1 MNFKIANAAPNQADA
16 KARAEDPE
24 NKARI
29 DAARKFEGVLMQQLV
44 QVMRNSAK
52 SGGLGGSE
60 GASGQYTS
68 MFDDAI
74 AEQMAAG
81 GGIGLA
87 SSLIEAMGGEAESL
101 NSLPSRP
108 GLPMGNAVAPQGLAP
123 SALSA
128 SQGGLRPSRDV
139 SPPLPGLAGATAKL
153 AHAAYSISAPEGGKQ
168 WAREGT
174 LTERDLASK
183 IETQT
188 TGGTARFAVKDAQ
201 GYRDAYKCN
210 LFAFEAARRAGFEV
224 PVINRDH
231 GYGFPTSNNV
241 TSDAQDGSLRGDWAD
256 VVPGS
261 RIGEL
266 KGKLERGEVALML
279 SGSGSDGRHGHM
291 AVVERI
297 HDVQLDEKGEVQRI
311 EFDGYEARADGA
323 QHLTRRSWNRMGHGE
338 DNKLARNGF
347 GNIELLALRPA
358 ESAQAPEIRLS
369 GAARPS
375 RSNTP

>member
-1 MNFKIANAAPNQADA
+1 MNFKIANAAPHSPEAKQRADA
-16 KARAEDPE
+16 D

-60 GASGQYTS
+60 GASGQYMS
-68 MFDDAI
+68 MFDDAL

-87 SSLIEAMGGEAESL
+87 SSLIEAMGGDAESL
-101 NSLPSRP
+101 NQLPSRA
-108 GLPMGNAVAPQGLAP
+108 GLPMGDDTAAPQGLVP

-128 SQGGLRPSRDV
+128 SQGGLRPGRDV
-139 SPPLPGLAGATAKL
+139 SPPLPGLSGATAKL
-153 AHAAYSISAPEGGKQ
+153 AHAAYAISAPEGGKQ

-183 IETQT
+183 LETQT
-188 TGGTARFAVKDAQ
+188 AGGTARFAVRDAQ

-241 TSDAQDGSLRGDWAD
+241 TSDAQDGSMKGNWAE
-256 VVPGS
+256 VVPGH

-279 SGSGSDGRHGHM
+279 TGAGSDGRHGHM

-297 HDVQLDEKGEVQRI
+297 HEVKLDDKGEVQRI

-323 QHLTRRSWNRMGHGE
+323 QHLTRRSWNRLGHGE

-347 GNIELLALRPA
+347 GAIELLALRPA
-358 ESAQAPEIRLS
+358 ASPQTPEIRLS
-369 GAARPS
+369 DGVRPS